1 VSHLLVVAGG
11 GGDDVAVGQVG
22 ERGLH
27 RVRIHPCCLFP
38 FVLLAPASPSSPA
51 AVEARRIC
59 FGFNWGYKRA
69 KRSVAAAGS
78 GEREALYGMAAVE
91 VSPMRRQN

>member
-1 VSHLLVVAGG
+1 LGRGRRVSHLLVVAGG

-27 RVRIHPCCLFP
+27 CVRIHPCRLFP
-38 FVLLAPASPSSPA
+38 FVLLAPASPFSPA

-59 FGFNWGYKRA
+59 FGFVWGYKSEVMQPRA
-69 KRSVAAAGS
+69 QG
-78 GEREALYGMAAVE
+78 REALYG
-91 VSPMRRQN
+91 RC